1 MYAQQ
6 PTSATA
12 AGPKPAETVRTG
24 MATSPAPT
32 ALADTSATAPSHRP
46 DDGSCRVAAL
56 FESPAWKMRWN
67 DSSGICST
75 PTRRE
80 FGRQQ
85 IVEHVSLSMRTDGFS
100 VGREGRFDA
109 DAPRTRRRRQ
119 IAHSTR

>member
-46 DDGSCRVAAL
+46 DDGSFRVAAL
-56 FESPAWKMRWN
+56 FESPALKMRWN
-67 DSSGICST
+67 DSSGICAT
-75 PTRRE
+75 PPTRRE
-80 FGRQQ
+80 AWASADRRARVF
-85 IVEHVSLSMRTDGFS
+85 EHRRFQCMRD
-100 VGREGRFDA
+100 VND
-109 DAPRTRRRRQ
+109 
-119 IAHSTR
+119 ISTTV